1 MYLTEGTISQFIVS
15 VESNILK
22 IVSEYNNSSNIMSS
36 AKTLGF
42 KLFI

>member
-1 MYLTEGTISQFIVS
+1 MYLTEGTILQFIVS

-22 IVSEYNNSSNIMSS
+22 IVSECINSSNIMSS

-42 KLFI
+42 KLSI